1 MTQLNRK
8 SLVRSF
14 AIVET
19 GFMFSQGLVS
29 PSAEA
34 AGEQCVKVFESQLD
48 LALQTLQTGV
58 RLERVSLSREGAEE
72 MLLHTRRG
80 NSIVVRRRGRL
91 DSRGNEAWMAASWLG
106 YRMVKG
112 SSASLVD
119 VIALTRVIESI
130 GMTQTVQS
138 LTKTKVDMIVGA
150 FDEVIPS
157 TAPRQLFATVPSV
170 LRGKFQTLFSTYEIV
185 DTSAPQIAQL
195 IQSSGAVNGAANG
208 GVN

>member
-14 AIVET
+14 DIVAT
-19 GFMFSQGLVS
+19 DFMFSQGLVL

-34 AGEQCVKVFESQLD
+34 AGEQCVKAFESQLD
-48 LALQTLQTGV
+48 LALQTPQTGV
-58 RLERVSLSREGAEE
+58 RIERVSLSREDVEE
-72 MLLHTRRG
+72 MLLHARRG
-80 NSIVVRRRGRL
+80 NSIVVRRWGRL
-91 DSRGNEAWMAASWLG
+91 DFRCNEAWMAASWPS

-112 SSASLVD
+112 SSASLGD
-119 VIALTRVIESI
+119 VIALTRGIESI
-130 GMTQTVQS
+130 CMTQTVQN
-138 LTKTKVDMIVGA
+138 LMKTKVDMIVGA

-157 TAPRQLFATVPSV
+157 AAHRQLFVTVPSA

-195 IQSSGAVNGAANG
+195 I
-208 GVN
+208 